1 MLRKLVL
8 LTLSS
13 LWPLCGPA
21 QDLLQGVDP
30 DVRAALVFEG
40 VRADRNISRDV
51 PAALNGF
58 RAPAGFEFVGSSI
71 DDFVWLSAYK
81 TELPGDDAEERVATA
96 LIAAGWQEYRPWSA
110 GGFVNIHMPDPM
122 LCRDEQIV
130 TVMARPV
137 AELTYVLIRSSRALM
152 DCSGELEASPA
163 VDMLMRFASRHMPL
177 LSLPT
182 GAEAIETD
190 PNLVGGSS
198 SPTNAIARNRLR
210 LDPDRGNRYLAD
222 EYAGQLRNQDW
233 DFQGEWATGEAAG
246 SSWLATREGDVRL
259 SGLLQV
265 VTLGNGEYD
274 VKFLLDV
281 IR

>member
-1 MLRKLVL
+1 
-8 LTLSS
+8 
-13 LWPLCGPA
+13 
-21 QDLLQGVDP
+21 
-30 DVRAALVFEG
+30 
-40 VRADRNISRDV
+40 
-51 PAALNGF
+51 
-58 RAPAGFEFVGSSI
+58 
-71 DDFVWLSAYK
+71 
-81 TELPGDDAEERVATA
+81 
-96 LIAAGWQEYRPWSA
+96 
-110 GGFVNIHMPDPM
+110 
-122 LCRDEQIV
+122 
-130 TVMARPV
+130 
-137 AELTYVLIRSSRALM
+137 M

-163 VDMLMRFASRHMPL
+163 VDMLMGFASRHMPL